1 MKETFLIVIFGIVL
15 YLLFLTMK
23 TDTLKRENLKLRK
36 DMNEL
41 FETYMQIEEMNRLK
55 MNEHIESCNLNFET
69 INDNFKIIFE
79 R

>member
-1 MKETFLIVIFGIVL
+1 MKATFLIAIFGIVL

-55 MNEHIESCNLNFET
+55 MNEHIEACNLNFEI
-69 INDNFKIIFE
+69 INDNFKIIFD